1 MAAPSKPAREEASPN
16 APRRVSQAEG
26 GGPCDAE
33 LVGRVLA
40 RDDRN
45 AFAEI
50 VRRHQAP
57 VRTLLRR
64 LTCGDTAM
72 ADDLAQDT
80 FLRAYRGLAGYRGD
94 SRLSSWLYR
103 VAYNVFLAYHA
114 RARREPLPPQ
124 EHDDTGAGSMGAAD
138 RNLLQHDLERA
149 MAALSPPERAA
160 LTLAYRDGAS
170 HAEVATV
177 LGCPLGTAKSH
188 ILRGKEKLER
198 LLGAWT
204 ERTA

>member
-1 MAAPSKPAREEASPN
+1 MTEPDKPARDDASPSE
-16 APRRVSQAEG
+16 PRRGARAAG
-26 GGPCDAE
+26 GGPSDAE
-33 LVGRVLA
+33 LVGRVVT

-50 VRRHQAP
+50 VRRHQSL

-64 LTCGDTAM
+64 LTCGDAAL
-72 ADDLAQDT
+72 ADDLAQES
-80 FLRAYRGLAGYRGD
+80 FLRAYRGLARYRGE

-103 VAYNVFLAYHA
+103 VAYNVFLTHDA
-114 RARREPLPPQ
+114 RARRETISPPQ
-124 EHDDTGAGSMGAAD
+124 HDDATAGTEAAAD
-138 RNLLQHDLERA
+138 RMLLQHDLERA

-170 HAEVATV
+170 HAEVASV
-177 LGCPLGTAKSH
+177 LGCPLGTAKTH

-198 LLGAWT
+198 QLGAWT
-204 ERTA
+204 R